1 MNSIL
6 QLKGSTESYT
16 YTGSAITF
24 NEAPVSGMDFY
35 GFYFGKLVL
44 LDDLSPFFDNSKETF
59 TMTLQNEPFS
69 LESDNENVEPSNNL
83 MIFINGVF
91 QEPGVAYSLN
101 GSIIKFS
108 EAPRAN
114 SQASLYIYTGSDEDI
129 FVSNTFNSI
138 DPTDRM
144 QVASEGSD
152 RLIATVSS
160 ATSVDTY
167 EYVGL
172 RPTTATFTAVLT
184 NGVVTDIIIDTPGE
198 NYEDPPVLLFQ
209 GGSGVGASGITTIE
223 PGSGKVLTATITNGG
238 TGYLTVPTIVPVHAV
253 DIERKSR
260 DRIISNSLALGCT
273 YLTSSITDSSTT
285 LNCKNI
291 YYDTSQRIG
300 FPDEGEVLIPFYD
313 TTVTPNRWNVERI
326 LYGSRNTSA
335 NTITVATGGRGYR
348 GTTAAAHTV
357 LTGTYSASGITCTV
371 TTSATHNYVTGM
383 KVFLDFTS
391 GPTAEPINWGF
402 DGEYAVT
409 VTSGNTFTVE
419 FPFSQTSSGNVSILP
434 EVRLRSL

>member
-1 MNSIL
+1 M
-6 QLKGSTESYT
+6 
-16 YTGSAITF
+16 
-24 NEAPVSGMDFY
+24 
-35 GFYFGKLVL
+35 
-44 LDDLSPFFDNSKETF
+44 
-59 TMTLQNEPFS
+59 FS
-69 LESDNENVEPSNNL
+69 N
-83 MIFINGVF
+83 
-91 QEPGVAYSLN
+91 
-101 GSIIKFS
+101 
-108 EAPRAN
+108 
-114 SQASLYIYTGSDEDI
+114 
-129 FVSNTFNSI
+129 
-138 DPTDRM
+138 
-144 QVASEGSD
+144 
-152 RLIATVSS
+152 
-160 ATSVDTY
+160 
-167 EYVGL
+167 
-172 RPTTATFTAVLT
+172 
-184 NGVVTDIIIDTPGE
+184 
-198 NYEDPPVLLFQ
+198 
-209 GGSGVGASGITTIE
+209 
-223 PGSGKVLTATITNGG
+223 
-238 TGYLTVPTIVPVHAV
+238 
-253 DIERKSR
+253 
-260 DRIISNSLALGCT
+260 
-273 YLTSSITDSSTT
+273 
-285 LNCKNI
+285 
-291 YYDTSQRIG
+291 G